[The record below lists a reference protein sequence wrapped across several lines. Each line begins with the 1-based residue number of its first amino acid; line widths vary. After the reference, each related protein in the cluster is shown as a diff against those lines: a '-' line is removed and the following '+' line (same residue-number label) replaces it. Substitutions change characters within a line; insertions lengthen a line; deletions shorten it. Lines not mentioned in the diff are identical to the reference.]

1 LMTDAVFATTP
12 LVPAASVIKQ
22 VTIDGSTFLPVSI
35 RFATSAH
42 KGSGTI
48 TFGRV
53 GSHWM
58 PIAAV
63 ATATYAKLAAVE
75 HITFSHYRFPTVLPE
90 STFEKPHPLPS
101 FRPTAY

>member
-1 LMTDAVFATTP
+1 
-12 LVPAASVIKQ
+12 
-22 VTIDGSTFLPVSI
+22 LPVSI
-35 RFATSAH
+35 RFATRSH

-53 GSHWM
+53 GDYWLVV
-58 PIAAV
+58 AAS
-63 ATATYAKLAAVE
+63 AAATYAKLAAVE